1 MRSEVHSSD
10 PSPRPKAQILETN
23 DPYLLAVE
31 IDIAAPAWKVF
42 DILADANQH
51 SQFDGSGSVKSF
63 ISGPKRLYLGSKFS
77 MGMKIKLPYRIK
89 NEVIVFEEDR
99 EIGWQHLMRWQWRYQ
114 LTPITENSVRVREI
128 FDGNTAR
135 SKRWLEI
142 TGALKVNPVMMA
154 KSLVKLK
161 LLAEAR

>member
-1 MRSEVHSSD
+1 M
-10 PSPRPKAQILETN
+10 
-23 DPYLLAVE
+23 
-31 IDIAAPAWKVF
+31 
-42 DILADANQH
+42 
-51 SQFDGSGSVKSF
+51 
-63 ISGPKRLYLGSKFS
+63 KF
-77 MGMKIKLPYRIK
+77 KLPYRIK

-114 LTPITENSVRVREI
+114 LTPLTENSVRVREI

-161 LLAEAR
+161 LLAETR

>member
-1 MRSEVHSSD
+1 MSSEGVTSD
-10 PSPRPKAQILETN
+10 QSPRPRAQILETG

-31 IDIAAPAWKVF
+31 IDISAPARKVF
-42 DILADANQH
+42 DILTDPNKH
-51 SQFDGSGSVKSF
+51 SEIDGSGSVKSF

-77 MGMKIKLPYRIK
+77 MGMKIKVPYRIK

-99 EIGWQHLMRWQWRYQ
+99 EIGWQHLMKWQWRYQ
-114 LTPITENSVRVREI
+114 LTPTSENSVRVREI

-135 SKRWLEI
+135 SKRWLDL

-154 KSLVKLK
+154 KSLVRLK
-161 LLAEAR
+161 LLAESR